1 MTTKQATLLSKITEL
16 VAGEEREFLEFMAES
31 ANSAND
37 YSKYSLEDLL
47 SSFIEFEEAENGEEL
62 TPEIMDDVLPIYV
75 EGFES
80 GEGIF

>member
-1 MTTKQATLLSKITEL
+1 MTTKQEILLAKITEL
-16 VAGEEREFLEFMAES
+16 VPEEEREFLEFMAES

-47 SSFIEFEEAENGEEL
+47 SCFIEFEEDENGEEL
-62 TPEIMDDVLPIYV
+62 TPEIMDEVLSIYV

-80 GEGIF
+80 GDGIF